1 MNPENVDPYITRS
14 YAQFRLGKTKT
25 DTGDIAGAETLYTAA
40 VRDCTQAIQLNPE
53 NAAAY
58 GNRGVARA
66 ALGNAEDAIEDFDA
80 AIRLDPEEA
89 EYFHERGLAKE
100 ALGQKEA
107 AKADFEKAK
116 ELDPDVGK

>member
-1 MNPENVDPYITRS
+1 MQ
-14 YAQFRLGKTKT
+14 QFRLGKTKA
-25 DTGDIAGAETLYTAA
+25 DNGDIVGAEALYIAA

-58 GNRGVARA
+58 GNRGVAEA
-66 ALGNAEDAIEDFDA
+66 ALGDAEGAIEDFDA
-80 AIRLDPEEA
+80 AIQINPESA
-89 EYFHERGLAKE
+89 EIYYDRARAKE
-100 ALGQKEA
+100 ALGQKEE